1 MRRSLL
7 ISIFLSSCALNL
19 EDEIP
24 LSLTADS
31 GSFVILELNRA
42 NQEGYVITKDKKKYL
57 VYGLPY
63 VTKEQFLN
71 LGEYNITIKPKFL
84 SLIHI

>member
-57 VYGLPY
+57 V
-63 VTKEQFLN
+63 
-71 LGEYNITIKPKFL
+71 L

>member
-31 GSFVILELNRA
+31 SSFVILELNRA
-42 NQEGYVITKDKKKYL
+42 KQEGYIITKDKKKYL
-57 VYGLPY
+57 VYGL
-63 VTKEQFLN
+63 
-71 LGEYNITIKPKFL
+71 L